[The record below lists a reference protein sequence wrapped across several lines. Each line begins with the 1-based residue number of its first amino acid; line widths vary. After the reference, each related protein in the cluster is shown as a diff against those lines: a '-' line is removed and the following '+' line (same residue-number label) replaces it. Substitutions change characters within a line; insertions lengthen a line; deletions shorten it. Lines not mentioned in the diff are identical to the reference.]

1 MTFRTIARLSLLAC
15 CAAVFAAAPV
25 SAQAPTKVVADKL
38 TSHVQLLQLP
48 PSGNVTVFFA
58 DDGLLVVDAGNP
70 KAGPLVAEKIASLSP
85 KPVRYLVDTHYHDDH
100 TGGNVAVA
108 RGGTIV
114 ASQACR
120 QTMRRNLEP
129 EQKPADAGVPQ
140 QAFGS
145 EQGLRMGETMVRLV
159 YFGPAHTAGD
169 SVVVFESEGIIAAG
183 DLFFNGLPPYIDV
196 ADGAD
201 TENWARIIRA
211 VAARYPK
218 FKVVPGHGPVS
229 NMKGWL
235 RFADYLTALREKVAA
250 AIAAG
255 QTREQAV
262 ASVKLDEF
270 PEVKD
275 VGDFLTKA
283 QNVGWVYDELKQ
295 GK

>member
-1 MTFRTIARLSLLAC
+1 MAFRTIARLSLLAAC
-15 CAAVFAAAPV
+15 AAAPAY
-25 SAQAPTKVVADKL
+25 AQAPVKVVAEKL
-38 TSHVQLLQLP
+38 TSRIELLQQAP
-48 PSGNVTVFFA
+48 AGNVTAFFA
-58 DDGLLVVDAGNP
+58 DKSVLVVDSGDP
-70 KAGPLVAEKIASLSP
+70 KTAPQIAAKIASLSA
-85 KPVRYLVDTHYHDDH
+85 KPVHYLVDTHYHDDH
-100 TGGNVAVA
+100 TGGNVTVA
-108 RGGTIV
+108 RGGTII

-120 QTMRRNLEP
+120 QTMRRNLGP
-129 EQKPADAGVPQ
+129 EQKPADAGLPQ
-140 QAFGS
+140 QTFGS
-145 EQGLRMGETMVRLV
+145 EQGLRLGQQLVRLV
-159 YFGPAHTAGD
+159 HFGPAHTSGD
-169 SVVVFESEGIIAAG
+169 TIVVFEGERVIAAG

-201 TENWARIIRA
+201 TGNWAKTIRA

-250 AIAAG
+250 AIEAG

-262 ASVKLDEF
+262 ASVELDEF

-275 VGDFLTKA
+275 AGEFLTKA
-283 QNVGWVYDELKQ
+283 QNVGWVYDELKR